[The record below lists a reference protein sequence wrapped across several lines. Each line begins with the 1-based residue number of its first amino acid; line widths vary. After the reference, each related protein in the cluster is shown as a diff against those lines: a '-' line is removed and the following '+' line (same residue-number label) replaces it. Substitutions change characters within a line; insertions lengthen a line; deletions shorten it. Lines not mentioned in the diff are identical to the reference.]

1 MKSAHST
8 SDGPPTSTS
17 DAPPP
22 CPSETAIIVPS
33 PETLRGL
40 VDQSSSSG
48 SLTRTRPKAARF
60 SATLTAQCIL
70 RIAGDPLVAFGQCD
84 QLVAADNVVDRVKRP
99 VVSALIYF
107 AQDCVGRIAAVGQN
121 DARRRLKALLL
132 IGGERGN
139 RGAALQQRRS
149 KRPRIQKPLAGAVGA
164 ARHHRVGGV
173 A

>member
-22 CPSETAIIVPS
+22 LPSETAIIVPS

-40 VDQSSSSG
+40 IDHSSSSD

-84 QLVAADNVVDRVKRP
+84 QLVAADDVVDRVERP
-99 VVSALIYF
+99 IVGALLYF
-107 AQDCVGRIAAVGQN
+107 AQDCVRRIGAVGQN
-121 DARRRLKALLL
+121 DACGRLQALLL
-132 IGGERGN
+132 IQSKRGN
-139 RGAALQQRRS
+139 RVAGFKQRRG
-149 KRPRIQKPLAGAVGA
+149 KRPRIQNRLAGAVGA
-164 ARHHRVGGV
+164 A
-173 A
+173 